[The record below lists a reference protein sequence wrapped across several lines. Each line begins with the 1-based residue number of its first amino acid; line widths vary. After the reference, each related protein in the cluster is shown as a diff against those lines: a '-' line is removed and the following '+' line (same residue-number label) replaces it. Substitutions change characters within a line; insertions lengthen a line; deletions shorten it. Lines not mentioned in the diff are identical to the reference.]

1 MKEYTFFFDESFH
14 DRIIKL
20 NKDGSLNTMV
30 DNALDSYIGLF
41 WGCQNDKLIEI
52 TNKLNLF
59 ENKYRNTFGLDEKQ
73 ELKSQIIAKKNYNFG
88 VHSFNHNT
96 FDFYNDLFT
105 IVEKSQLILQIEII
119 SKLEIVVRHLYR
131 NIILDKRNSI
141 LEDSFVYSL
150 TKFISVYH
158 TRELLDSLF
167 EIHDNKTGYRFR
179 KKLLQHL
186 KCVMESIHNIER
198 KQREYPALKQLYYI
212 IYRSRIMSFTS
223 KEFLFTYDSN
233 FRGLSLLL
241 NELNIENNNVSIV
254 IDNDERTF
262 QAAQKYSFYHIEQV
276 DSKESVQVR
285 LSDWISGFIGR
296 MIYAIQNDKNMLEEK
311 IDRIEDVNKID
322 ISTKRIL
329 SQEWFALSERQYYL
343 YLLIF
348 KSLIVGQEHYW
359 TAMTTI
365 NCDCAVLFFE
375 LIKYFATYKSFEE
388 YSSIAPNLHAEY
400 YNSRLLSE
408 LENYFLRIEHR

>member
-1 MKEYTFFFDESFH
+1 MKKYTFYFDESFH

-20 NKDGSLNTMV
+20 SKNGALNTMV
-30 DNALDSYIGLF
+30 DNALDSYIGVF

-52 TNKLNLF
+52 TNKLNHF

-73 ELKSQIIAKKNYNFG
+73 ELKAQIIAKKNYIFG

-96 FDFYNDLFT
+96 FDFYNDLFN
-105 IVEKSQLILQIEII
+105 VLAKSQIVLQIEII
-119 SKLEIVVRHLYR
+119 SKLEIVIRHLYR
-131 NIILDKRNSI
+131 NLIFDKRDSI
-141 LEDSFVYSL
+141 LEDSFVYCL
-150 TKFISVYH
+150 TKFIRVYH

-167 EIHDNKTGYRFR
+167 EIHDNKTSYRFR
-179 KKLLQHL
+179 KILLQHL
-186 KCVMESIHNIER
+186 KCVMESICNVER

-223 KEFLFTYDSN
+223 KEFHFTYDSN

-241 NELNIENNNVSIV
+241 NELNIENSNVSIV
-254 IDNDERTF
+254 IDKDERTF
-262 QAAQKYSFYHIEQV
+262 HAAQKYSFYRVEQV
-276 DSKESVQVR
+276 DSKESIQVR
-285 LSDWISGFIGR
+285 LSDWVSGFIGR

-311 IDRIEDVNKID
+311 VDRIEDIKRID

-329 SQEWFALSERQYYL
+329 SKEWFSLDERQYHL
-343 YLLIF
+343 YLLFF
-348 KSLIVGQEHYW
+348 KSLIVGHEHYW

-375 LIKYFATYKSFEE
+375 LIKYFASYKTFEE
-388 YSSIAPNLHAEY
+388 YSLIDPNLHAEY

-408 LENYFLRIEHR
+408 LESYFLRIEHR